1 MLNFQPDRFRPSK
14 GKKPCET
21 VVNLKATKA
30 IGLDVPSPACAR
42 RWGDR
47 IGGRHTTGRMSAFGG
62 KADMTRTSREVRFR
76 PKPDIGGTHRSGV
89 RRWHEVVE
97 SAKRRYIGAVRD
109 LACLAVSPFAFKGPF
124 PRTRKIGIED
134 RANGSHGCKNA

>member
-47 IGGRHTTGRMSAFGG
+47 IGGHATPPGECPLSGVKRTLVGHAPMSASDPKRTLPRAERHFRRPNIFSMP
-62 KADMTRTSREVRFR
+62 AD
-76 PKPDIGGTHRSGV
+76 IRS
-89 RRWHEVVE
+89 
-97 SAKRRYIGAVRD
+97 A
-109 LACLAVSPFAFKGPF
+109 LAIVS
-124 PRTRKIGIED
+124 I
-134 RANGSHGCKNA
+134 